1 MQYLVSCIR
10 ILWADEHFVCMKWD
24 IFRNSLKKSELLEWG
39 KVLHKSFIY
48 RKTYFYR
55 SFSRTQTCDSL
66 HEKTVFHVNTEYS
79 FKVNMLSVTT
89 LRVSDHICY
98 NRVSSLFYC
107 QTTCIFL
114 QTVDNVL
121 ETVMC
126 CDKLL
131 ATLPNVRWAEPVFG
145 ITSQL
150 LEASIKFIANN
161 FCRVL
166 SSDGYVYCLWLE
178 TKVMYDELVAH
189 SKLKIWSRCLE
200 HTVLSCVCSCM
211 LIDACLHM
219 FTAFRLKMVL
229 FLWFYEMCGSFFVLQ

>member
-1 MQYLVSCIR
+1 MG
-10 ILWADEHFVCMKWD
+10 K
-24 IFRNSLKKSELLEWG
+24 IFTQELYVQKNIIFIG
-39 KVLHKSFIY
+39 VLAGCQ
-48 RKTYFYR
+48 TY
-55 SFSRTQTCDSL
+55 DSL
-66 HEKTVFHVNTEYS
+66 FEKTMFQVNTEYS
-79 FKVNMLSVTT
+79 LKVNMLNVTT

-98 NRVSSLFYC
+98 NRVSSLFCC

-161 FCRVL
+161 FSRVL
-166 SSDGYVYCLWLE
+166 SSDGYVYCIWLE
-178 TKVMYDELVAH
+178 MKVMYDELVAH
-189 SKLKIWSRCLE
+189 SKPKIWSRCLE
-200 HTVLSCVCSCM
+200 HTVHSCVCSCM

-219 FTAFRLKMVL
+219 FSAFRLKMVL
-229 FLWFYEMCGSFFVLQ
+229 LLWLYEMCGSFLCCSNSTCFCEHTTTSTNLTS

>member
-1 MQYLVSCIR
+1 MQYIVSCIR
-10 ILWADEHFVCMKWD
+10 ILSADEYFVCMKWD
-24 IFRNSLKKSELLEWG
+24 IFHNSLKKNELLEWG
-39 KVLHKSFIY
+39 KFLTQQYYIQKNVIFIGVLAG
-48 RKTYFYR
+48 R
-55 SFSRTQTCDSL
+55 QACDSL
-66 HEKTVFHVNTEYS
+66 YEKTLFQVNTEHN
-79 FKVNMLSVTT
+79 FKMNMLNVTT

-98 NRVSSLFYC
+98 NRASSLFYC
-107 QTTCIFL
+107 QTTCLFL

-166 SSDGYVYCLWLE
+166 SSDGYVYC
-178 TKVMYDELVAH
+178 
-189 SKLKIWSRCLE
+189 I
-200 HTVLSCVCSCM
+200 
-211 LIDACLHM
+211 
-219 FTAFRLKMVL
+219 
-229 FLWFYEMCGSFFVLQ
+229 